1 MRHSTTYTTTTTTMP
16 NTIKLRSSDDETFE
30 VDEDVAL
37 YVSIDDDAT
46 EDDDAHEFIHSF
58 IDSLL
63 PTDERVCCFTFN
75 RATIVACLK
84 RFDPS
89 LKVRACVR
97 AYAKAWI

>member
-1 MRHSTTYTTTTTTMP
+1 MP

-58 IDSLL
+58 IH
-63 PTDERVCCFTFN
+63 
-75 RATIVACLK
+75 
-84 RFDPS
+84 
-89 LKVRACVR
+89 
-97 AYAKAWI
+97 